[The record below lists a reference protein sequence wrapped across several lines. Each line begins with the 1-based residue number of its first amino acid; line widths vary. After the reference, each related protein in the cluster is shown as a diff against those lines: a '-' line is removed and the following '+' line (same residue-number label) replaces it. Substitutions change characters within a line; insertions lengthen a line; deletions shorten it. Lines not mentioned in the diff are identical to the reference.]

1 MNIPE
6 ALMRGVPALRRNM
19 AAALALAATLGCA
32 SALAAATPAPD
43 PDQLQPARVDTRI
56 KSMRELRDAGVV
68 RQHYD
73 YSCGSAALAS
83 LLTYGLNDPVGEQT
97 LLDALLQPMGPDEL
111 AAIGKKGL
119 SLQDLQRL
127 AQMRGHKAQGFRVQA
142 DQLARVSRPV
152 IAFVKPG
159 GFPHFVVL
167 KGVRGDRAYIADP
180 SLGNVRMPL
189 YRFLDMWA
197 DGAGSGVIFAVERKD
212 GVWPAHYAL
221 QVPATAGRPI
231 EALAAQR
238 LFEAGKPVAAML
250 PYR

>member
-1 MNIPE
+1 
-6 ALMRGVPALRRNM
+6 
-19 AAALALAATLGCA
+19 
-32 SALAAATPAPD
+32 
-43 PDQLQPARVDTRI
+43 
-56 KSMRELRDAGVV
+56 MRELRDAAVV
-68 RQHYD
+68 RQRHD

-83 LLTYGLNDPVGEQT
+83 LLTYGLDDPVGEQT
-97 LLDALLQPMGPDEL
+97 LLDALLKPMGPDEL

-159 GFPHFVVL
+159 GYPHFVVL
-167 KGVRGDRAYIADP
+167 KGVRGDRAYVADP

-197 DGAGSGVIFAVERKD
+197 DGSGSGVIFAVERKD
-212 GVWPAHYAL
+212 GVWPARYAL
-221 QVPATAGRPI
+221 QVPEAAGTPI
-231 EALAAQR
+231 EALAARR
-238 LFEAGKPVAAML
+238 LFEAGKPATATL
-250 PYR
+250 LYR